1 MDKQRFLI
9 AIVLSAA
16 ILFGWSVLFPAKR
29 PPQISNS
36 NSNTSTQEPK
46 PSPTTTSADKGD
58 TQKDKISGA
67 NVATDPITPRTISV
81 ITPLYN
87 VTLSNQG
94 AVAKSWIITRD
105 KNGRELYSVGVTKE
119 KPKPALELVN
129 PDGARL
135 GEYPLRVQIA
145 GVDKNDQRNV
155 LLGARNYEIKTAKV
169 NNEITELKDDKLEI
183 RQGGSG
189 SIEFLM
195 SVDYTLDGKNTRL
208 EVGKTITFYAD
219 HYSADI
225 HVALKESAGPREQG
239 GETIVETKPVH
250 LVLGP
255 SIGDQGIPE
264 YSFYSIP
271 PEGVATVG
279 TEVGR
284 YQAVTINQQH
294 SDKLTVPGTVDWAG
308 VGDTY
313 FAMVAVPS
321 KVAQGADL
329 QYQTAMVEH
338 EVVDG
343 KGQKRIEPR
352 YLITAYVPVPADG
365 SLTRLY
371 VGPKDHYLLQD
382 ASANVSAAVG
392 RPVDL
397 EAMIDYGF
405 LSWMSRP
412 LAVPILWCIKFL
424 YKITGSYGIAIIL
437 FTIVIYS
444 LFFPLKWRSSKA
456 MKKAQ
461 KLAPR
466 MKELQEKIKAMKKT
480 DPRLKEL
487 QVEQMRLMKEGNPLG
502 GCLPLLIQ
510 MPFLFALYRAI
521 TISIDF
527 RQASFLWIPDLSAP
541 EPTAIHV
548 LPLLMAGSMMVL
560 QLITPAPSADP
571 MQRKLMAIGM
581 PLLMLWMLWTAP
593 AGLLVYWLVGNLVG
607 FGQQFVIN
615 RLTATQDDEPPPSGK
630 KAESRSTKK
639 LKPRV
644 SQT

>member
-1 MDKQRFLI
+1 MDKQKFLI

-16 ILFGWSVLFPAKR
+16 ILFGWSLLFPVKR
-29 PPQISNS
+29 PPQVSNS
-36 NSNTSTQEPK
+36 NSNTAAVTPT
-46 PSPTTTSADKGD
+46 PSPSTTPLGTADG
-58 TQKDKISGA
+58 QKDKISTA
-67 NVATDPITPRTISV
+67 EIPEDPIPLRTITV
-81 ITPLYN
+81 ITPLYT
-87 VTLSNQG
+87 VTLSNKG
-94 AVAKSWIITRD
+94 AVAKSWVIKED
-105 KNGRELYSVGVTKE
+105 KNGRKLYSVGVTKE
-119 KPKPALELVN
+119 NPEPPLELVN
-129 PDGARL
+129 PDGARF

-145 GVDKNDQRNV
+145 DADRNDERNV
-155 LLGARNYEIKTAKV
+155 LLGARNYDVKSVKL
-169 NNEITELKDDKLEI
+169 NGQPTELENGELKIPKGAL
-183 RQGGSG
+183 G

-195 SVDYTLDGKNTRL
+195 SIDYSRDGKNTKL
-208 EVGKTITFYAD
+208 EVVKTVTFDAD
-219 HYSADI
+219 NYSADI
-225 HVALKESAGPREQG
+225 QVVLKQSAPAMEPG
-239 GETIVETKPVH
+239 GETIVDTKPVH
-250 LVLGP
+250 LAIGP

-279 TEVGR
+279 AEVGR
-284 YQAVTINQQH
+284 YHAVTINQQH
-294 SDKLTVPGTVDWAG
+294 SDKLTVPGFVDWAG

-321 KVAQGADL
+321 KAAQGANL
-329 QYQTAMVEH
+329 LFQTAWVEH
-338 EVVDG
+338 ETVGAD
-343 KGQKRIEPR
+343 GQKRTEPR
-352 YLITAYVPVPADG
+352 YLITAYVPIPADG
-365 SLTRLY
+365 SPTKLY
-371 VGPKDHYLLQD
+371 VGPKDHYLLED
-382 ASANVSAAVG
+382 ASAYVSRAVG
-392 RPVDL
+392 RQVDL
-397 EAMIDYGF
+397 EGMIDYGF

-487 QVEQMRLMKEGNPLG
+487 QIEQMRLMKEGNPLG

-527 RQASFLWIPDLSAP
+527 RQASFLWIPDLSAA

-560 QLITPAPSADP
+560 QLITPAPTADP
-571 MQRKLMAIGM
+571 MQRKMMAIGM
-581 PLLMLWMLWTAP
+581 PLLMLWMLWSAP

-607 FGQQFVIN
+607 FSQQFIIN
-615 RLTATQDDEPPPSGK
+615 RLTKTPDDEHPPQGK
-630 KAESRSTKK
+630 KAETRTTKK

-644 SQT
+644 SQA